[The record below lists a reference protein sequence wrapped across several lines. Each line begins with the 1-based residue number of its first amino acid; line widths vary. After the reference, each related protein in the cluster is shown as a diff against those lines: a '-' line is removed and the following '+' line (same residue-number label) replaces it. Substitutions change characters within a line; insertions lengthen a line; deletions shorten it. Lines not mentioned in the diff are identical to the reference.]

1 MHGAIATRS
10 KVYLLTLFLMMSLP
24 MMVLAQGTI
33 EGAVSDGETGDLLP
47 GAQVIVTQLNQGGV
61 TDANGRF
68 LIENVPAGQY
78 VIEARFIGFSTL
90 QKSVTVTNGQTT
102 TVDFALGVSAI
113 NLDEVV
119 ITGAGGPVEKKKLG
133 NSISTIDAASL
144 QDAPV
149 TSFSEILQGREP
161 GVLGEPSGGTT
172 GVGARIRIRGS
183 ASLSQSNEPIIY
195 IDGVRANNGGGFGSA
210 GALVGAAGSAP
221 SRLDDINPE
230 SIERVEILKGAAAAT
245 LYGTEASNGVIQIF
259 TKRGLVGPPRFTF
272 QSSLSASNY
281 PGDRYKPN
289 SGFARS
295 QAQADTMSTYFGGAL
310 QPYEIVQQ
318 TFMEDLFET
327 GFLQTYSAS
336 VNGGSPGIT
345 YYASFRYQDEDGPFG
360 GNDRRYPIGRGVET
374 LATDEIQ
381 RYQGNASFNI
391 FPTDDLQVRV
401 ATGFTTSSFTTM
413 ESNNNIYGVPSLAQ
427 FSKPELV
434 NFSNETGT
442 VAFATVN
449 ESLQQTIE
457 QEVDR
462 FYGSV
467 GLNYRPLEML
477 TIDGTFGFDFT
488 NQFSQEL
495 RPFGWNIDSFT
506 TANVLGRRAF
516 SDVNDTQV
524 TFDLKATLRND
535 VGENFESTLLVGGQ
549 GFISSNTMTTGEGE
563 DFPGPG
569 FNVTGAAANENLFE
583 AFTEIV
589 NAGIF
594 FQEQVG
600 FRDQIFLTVGGRLDA
615 NSAFGESFD
624 AVFYPKASLSF
635 IPSDASYWSPIG
647 PISSLRFRGAIGQS
661 GLQPGAFDAL
671 TTFKALPSV
680 SGPGVGPNN
689 LGNADLKPE
698 VSTEW
703 ELGTEMGLFSDRL
716 GVEATY
722 WNRVVDDALIAQQ
735 FPVTGGFRAT
745 QLTNIGQI
753 EGQGVELS
761 VNALVYNSRD
771 FSVNLFAN
779 GSYLWEQVTD
789 MGGAPPIKAA
799 GSYSRVRN
807 FVIEDYA
814 PGAHFGAQ
822 LIEVPDGFLPVD
834 YNGDGAADSEAEVLA
849 FLGGLTEDDASLPR
863 TTDVVLIRDDDG
875 DGDILDHYIGK
886 PTPDWQG
893 AFGGSVKFL
902 RNFTVSTLFEYKA
915 GNYYVN
921 NLTDGFRNQH
931 PAIGLNTPDGARV
944 ERDFLTGGVDAG
956 GNPLNDPQV
965 RLEALSEWVNELLAL
980 APFSGMNHIEK
991 ADFVRW
997 RELSLTYNVPSSIAQ
1012 RLRLRNMSFTVAGR
1026 NLALWTNYSGVDPEL
1041 NTFARGGGGSAQ
1053 SSTTSELRD
1062 NNFRTGIEAFG
1073 FATPRRVTF
1082 TLRVGF

>member
-1 MHGAIATRS
+1 MYGELAARG
-10 KVYLLTLFLMMSLP
+10 KLYLLALLLSLGLP
-24 MMVLAQGTI
+24 ALAVAQGTVD
-33 EGAVSDGETGDLLP
+33 GTVSDAETGELLP
-47 GAQVIVTQLNQGGV
+47 GAQVIITELNRGAVTGS
-61 TDANGRF
+61 DGRF
-68 LIENVPAGQY
+68 IIEDVPAGQY
-78 VIEARFIGFSTL
+78 LIESRFIGFSTQ
-90 QKSVTVTNGQTT
+90 QKSVTVTSSQTA
-102 TVDFALGVSAI
+102 TVDFQMGSAAI
-113 NLDEVV
+113 NMDEVV
-119 ITGAGGPVEKKKLG
+119 ITGAGGPVEKRKLG

-149 TSFSEILQGREP
+149 TTFSEILQGREP

-210 GALVGAAGSAP
+210 GSLVGVSGGAP

-272 QSSLSASNY
+272 QSSVSASSY

-289 SGFARS
+289 TGFARS
-295 QAQADTMSTYFGGAL
+295 IAQADTMSLYFGGNYQQYEL
-310 QPYEIVQQ
+310 VEQP
-318 TFMEDLFET
+318 FMEDLFET
-327 GFLQTYSAS
+327 GLMQTYTAS

-345 YYASFRYQDEDGPFG
+345 YYASLRYQDEDGPFG
-360 GNDRRYPIGRGVET
+360 GNDRRYPEGRGIET
-374 LATDEIQ
+374 LATDTIE
-381 RYQGNASFNI
+381 RFQGNASVNI
-391 FPTDDLQVRV
+391 FPSDALQVRV
-401 ATGFTTSSFTTM
+401 ATGFTSSEFSTM
-413 ESNNNIYGVPSLAQ
+413 ESNNNIFGVPSLTQ

-434 NFSNETGT
+434 AFNNETGT

-449 ESLQQTIE
+449 EALQQTIE
-457 QEVDR
+457 QNVDR
-462 FYGSV
+462 FYASV

-477 TIDGTFGFDFT
+477 TVDGTFGFDFT
-488 NQFSQEL
+488 NQFSEEL
-495 RPFGWNIDSFT
+495 RPFGWNIDGKASD
-506 TANVLGRRAF
+506 NVLGRRAF

-524 TFDLKATLRND
+524 TFDLKGTLRNPL
-535 VGENFESTLLVGGQ
+535 GSNFESTLLVGGQ

-583 AFTEIV
+583 SFTEVV
-589 NAGIF
+589 NAGVF
-594 FQEQVG
+594 FQEQLG
-600 FRDQIFLTVGGRLDA
+600 YKDQLFVTVGGRLDA

-624 AVFYPKASLSF
+624 AVFYPKASLSY
-635 IPSDASYWSPIG
+635 IPSDAGYWQSFG
-647 PISSLRFRGAIGQS
+647 PLTSLRFRAAIGQS

-671 TTFKALPSV
+671 TTFKALPSIT
-680 SGPGVGPNN
+680 GPGIGPNN

-703 ELGTEMGLFSDRL
+703 EFGTEMGLFSDRV
-716 GVEATY
+716 GFEATY
-722 WNRVVDDALIAQQ
+722 WNRVVDDALVAQQ

-753 EGQGVELS
+753 EAQGIELA

-789 MGGAPPIKAA
+789 MGGAAPIKAA
-799 GSYSRVRN
+799 GAYSRVRN
-807 FVIEDYA
+807 FVIEDYS
-814 PGAHFGAQ
+814 PGSHFGAQ
-822 LIEVPDGFLPVD
+822 LIDVEDGFLPVD
-834 YNGDGAADSEAEVLA
+834 YNSDGAPDSEAELVA
-849 FLGGLTEDDASLPR
+849 FLGGLTVDDAALPR
-863 TTDVVLIRDDDG
+863 TTDVVMIRDDDD
-875 DGDILDHYIGK
+875 DGDLLDHYIGK

-915 GNYYVN
+915 GNYFIN

-931 PAIGLNTPDGARV
+931 PAIGLNTPDGSRV
-944 ERDFLTGGVDAG
+944 ERDFLTGGVDANG
-956 GNPLNDPQV
+956 APQNSGEV
-965 RLEALSEWVNELLAL
+965 RLEALEEWVNELLAL
-980 APFSGMNHIEK
+980 APFSGLNHIES
-991 ADFVRW
+991 ADFIRW
-997 RELSLTYNVPSSIAQ
+997 RELSLTYNVPGSLTQ
-1012 RLRLRNMSFTVAGR
+1012 RLGLRNMSFTVAGR
-1026 NLALWTNYSGVDPEL
+1026 NLALWTKYSGVDPEL

-1053 SSTTSELRD
+1053 STTTDEVRD

-1073 FATPRRVTF
+1073 FATPRRFTF